1 PLALPSFP
9 TRRSSDLAG
18 PMTAED
24 LATMKRLGSPEISP
38 DEKWAAFGVTETDP
52 KSYERATALYLL
64 DLTKPSAVPVR
75 IADKAGAS
83 EHSPAFSAD
92 GNRIYYL
99 SDASKSEQLWQ
110 VTISAD
116 GKAGEP
122 V

>member
-1 PLALPSFP
+1 MRNLSKASWLALLTAGTILTAPLASA
-9 TRRSSDLAG
+9 R

-24 LATMKRLGSPEISP
+24 LATLKRLGSPEISP

-99 SDASKSEQLWQ
+99 SDDSKSETLWH
-110 VTISAD
+110 V
-116 GKAGEP
+116 
-122 V
+122 